1 MIRQRSGG
9 ARHPSLPRRGSEN
22 LACAIIRNIDRAKQG
37 AMGAEVGI
45 QTFGERVLPLIDC
58 RRN

>member
-1 MIRQRSGG
+1 MIRQRSRG
-9 ARHPSLPRRGSEN
+9 ARLLPLQGRGSKN

>member
-1 MIRQRSGG
+1 MIRQRSRG
-9 ARHPSLPRRGSEN
+9 ARHPPLPGRGSEN

-45 QTFGERVLPLIDC
+45 QTFGERVLPLIDY
-58 RRN
+58 RKN